1 MQKLLPGFF
10 YCLLASSI
18 PVLSQAQSTTL
29 GDRRDLNTEQ
39 SLQKEKA
46 KRAHTPKKRKSF
58 VYKRPKVRHTAQYEF
73 YARVEQAAKDRQRLM
88 RKMDAPQFSNPL
100 YYGHKRPPKK
110 RPPHKMRYCKECG
123 IRH

>member
-1 MQKLLPGFF
+1 MQKLFPGFF
-10 YCLLASSI
+10 YCLLASCI
-18 PVLSQAQSTTL
+18 PVLSHAQQTTL
-29 GDRRDLNTEQ
+29 GDRKDVTTEQ
-39 SLQKEKA
+39 PTQKGKS
-46 KRAHTPKKRKSF
+46 KKKTSRKTKSF
-58 VYKRPKVRHTAQYEF
+58 VYKRPNVRHTAQYEF

-100 YYGHKRPPKK
+100 YFGHKRPPKK